1 MRSAAQRTAGC
12 RVPLALNE
20 ARAFGCPGDS
30 TGRKRMIRIGANP
43 ICWSNDDMI
52 EIGGNISLEQC
63 LTEAREIGLEGMEK
77 GNKFPS
83 TAPELKSKLAEFGLV
98 FISGWYSTFL
108 LERDADAEFAAA
120 QADLKLRKDAGAE
133 VIICCECTRTVHG
146 TKSAP
151 LSTRPVL
158 SDREWAVFL
167 PRMTRFAELVKKFGL
182 QLVYHH
188 HMGTVVQTP
197 ADVDRFMAGT
207 GPAVKLLLDTGHITW
222 AGGDAVRVA
231 KTYADRIGHIHVKDV
246 RPAVAAKA
254 LAEDW
259 SFLDSVLEGVY
270 TVPGDGSINFVGVFK
285 AVPKYSGWIVI
296 EAEQDPVKANPKKYV
311 TMGYKNLKRFLK
323 EAGLH

>member
-1 MRSAAQRTAGC
+1 
-12 RVPLALNE
+12 
-20 ARAFGCPGDS
+20 
-30 TGRKRMIRIGANP
+30 MIRIGANP

-63 LTEAREIGLEGMEK
+63 LAEAREIGLEGMEK
-77 GNKFPS
+77 GNKFPT
-83 TAPELKSKLAEFGLV
+83 TAPALRAKLAEYGLA
-98 FISGWYSTFL
+98 FISGWYSTYL

-133 VIICCECTRTVHG
+133 VVIVCECTRTVHG
-146 TKSAP
+146 VKSAP

-158 SDREWAVFL
+158 NDAEWSVFL
-167 PRMTRFAELVKKFGL
+167 PRMNRFAELVKAFGL

-197 ADVDRFMAGT
+197 AEVDRFMAGA

-231 KTYADRIGHIHVKDV
+231 KTYAGRIGHIHAKDV
-246 RPAVAAKA
+246 RPAVAARA

-270 TVPGDGSINFVGVFK
+270 TVPGDGCIDFVGVFK
-285 AVPKYSGWIVI
+285 AVPNYSGWVVI
-296 EAEQDPVKANPKKYV
+296 EAEQDPAKANPKRYV
-311 TMGYKNLKRFLK
+311 TLGYNSLTRFLK
-323 EAGLH
+323 EAGLA

>member
-1 MRSAAQRTAGC
+1 
-12 RVPLALNE
+12 
-20 ARAFGCPGDS
+20 
-30 TGRKRMIRIGANP
+30 MIRIGANP

-63 LTEAREIGLEGMEK
+63 LSEAREIGLEGMEK

-83 TAPELKSKLAEFGLV
+83 TASELKFKLAEFGLV

-133 VIICCECTRTVHG
+133 VLVTCECTRTVHG

-158 SDREWAVFL
+158 SDAEWAVFL
-167 PRMTRFAELVKKFGL
+167 PRMTRFAELVKEFGL

-197 ADVDRFMAGT
+197 AEVDRFMAGA
-207 GPAVKLLLDTGHITW
+207 GAAVKLLLDTGHITW
-222 AGGDAVRVA
+222 AGGDAVRIA
-231 KTYADRIGHIHVKDV
+231 KTYADRIGHIHTKDV
-246 RPAVAAKA
+246 RPAIAAKA

-259 SFLDSVLEGVY
+259 SFFDSVLAGVY
-270 TVPGDGSINFVGVFK
+270 TVPGDGSIDFVGVFK

-296 EAEQDPVKANPKKYV
+296 EAEQDPEKANPKRYV

-323 EAGLH
+323 EAGLN